1 MINRSALLIF
11 SLLCITGLSWQRSA
25 AQDRGDYAGSQSC
38 AACHEAQVQG
48 WSTTP
53 HAKAFESLR
62 KSSQQNLPGCVKCHV
77 TGYEQKG
84 GFIDHDLTPEMA
96 GVQCEECHGPGRYH
110 VDSGGDKASIRRA
123 AGPDLCLRC
132 HTPGQDKNFSY
143 QKKVLL
149 VHEKDTAGKPV
160 LIAAIGGVEEPSR
173 ATALLKVEP
182 LSKNFGEINEG
193 VDAQLVATLTNAGQS
208 DITITNVRT
217 N

>member
-1 MINRSALLIF
+1 MINRSAVLIF
-11 SLLCITGLSWQRSA
+11 SFLCITGLSWERSSA
-25 AQDRGDYAGSQSC
+25 LNCGDYAGSQSC

-53 HAKAFESLR
+53 HAEAFESLR

-96 GVQCEECHGPGRYH
+96 GVQCEECHGPGKRH
-110 VDSGGDKASIRRA
+110 VDSGGDKASIVRA
-123 AGPDLCLRC
+123 AGPDQCLRC

-149 VHEKDTAGKPV
+149 VHGKDKAGKPV
-160 LIAAIGGVEEPSR
+160 LIAAIGGVEERRPGNCVAESR
-173 ATALLKVEP
+173 APQQEL
-182 LSKNFGEINEG
+182 
-193 VDAQLVATLTNAGQS
+193 
-208 DITITNVRT
+208 R
-217 N
+217 